1 MRQWRTVATTLAMV
15 VAAAAAPQMQS
26 QTIVLKAQLSGAEE
40 VPGLNTGAH
49 GSATVTVDRSAGTIT
64 YEVNVYNLP
73 TGIVASHIHVGA
85 ATTAGP
91 IIFNFTVPAVGQ
103 SNDFKLSGSLTPGD
117 LVQRP
122 ATGINSFEDAIFA
135 IASGNAYV
143 NVHSQANTGGEI
155 RGQLCPSSSAA
166 NTFNAIALCRATN

>member
-49 GSATVTVDRSAGTIT
+49 GSATVTVDRAAGTIT

-91 IIFNFTVPAVGQ
+91 VIFNFTVPAVGQ

>member
-155 RGQLCPSSSAA
+155 RGQLCPASSAA

>member
-1 MRQWRTVATTLAMV
+1 MRQWRTMAVACAMIVAATT
-15 VAAAAAPQMQS
+15 APRMQS
-26 QTIVLKAQLSGAEE
+26 QTVVLRAQLSGAEE

-49 GSATVTVDRSAGTIT
+49 GNATVTVDRAAGSIT

-85 ATTAGP
+85 AATAGP
-91 IIFNFTVPAVGQ
+91 VIFNFTVPAVGQ
-103 SNDFKLSGSLTPGD
+103 SNDFKLSGSLTAGD

-122 ATGINSFEDAIFA
+122 AAGINSFEDAIFA

-155 RGQLCPSSSAA
+155 RGQLCPASQAA
-166 NTFNAIALCRATN
+166 NVFNNVALCRSAN

>member
-1 MRQWRTVATTLAMV
+1 MRQWRTVATTFAMII
-15 VAAAAAPQMQS
+15 AATAAPHMQS
-26 QTIVLKAQLSGAEE
+26 QTVVLKAQLSGAEE

-49 GSATVTVDRSAGTIT
+49 GSATVTVDRAAGTIT
-64 YEVNVYNLP
+64 YEVNIYNLP
-73 TGIVASHIHVGA
+73 TGIVGSHIHVGA

-91 IIFNFTVPAVGQ
+91 IIFNFPVPAVGQ

-122 ATGINSFEDAIFA
+122 AAGINSFEDAIFA

-155 RGQLCPSSSAA
+155 RGQLCPSSVAA
-166 NTFNAIALCRATN
+166 NTYNAIALCRAIN